1 MLFFGERHLE
11 ELERLTNQEFARSTG
26 LAKERVVLLESQL
39 NDMDGRLGRPYEA
52 LETGKLELD
61 DLAPRIRELREKGDC

>member
-1 MLFFGERHLE
+1 
-11 ELERLTNQEFARSTG
+11 
-26 LAKERVVLLESQL
+26 VLLESQL

>member
-1 MLFFGERHLE
+1 M
-11 ELERLTNQEFARSTG
+11 ERLTNQEFARSTG